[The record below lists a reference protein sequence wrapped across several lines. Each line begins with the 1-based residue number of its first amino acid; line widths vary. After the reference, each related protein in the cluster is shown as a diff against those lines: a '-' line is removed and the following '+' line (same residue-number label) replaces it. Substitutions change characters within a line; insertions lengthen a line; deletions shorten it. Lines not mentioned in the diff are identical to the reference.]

1 MAQFLGDIA
10 FLLEMA
16 LVALGLVLL
25 HRAAKERAG
34 LLRLAG
40 VVLVA
45 TGILG
50 ALCTGYFWFRY
61 YGQGGF
67 DHAHP
72 PMMDAIGEMPMHMP
86 EGGMPGGMRGGPTP
100 DQGAHEHSP

>member
-16 LVALGLVLL
+16 LLALGLVLL
-25 HRAAKERAG
+25 DRAAKERAG
-34 LLRLAG
+34 LVRLAG
-40 VVLVA
+40 IVLVT

-61 YGQGGF
+61 YGQGSF
-67 DHAHP
+67 DRAYP
-72 PMMDAIGEMPMHMP
+72 PMMHAMGEMPMPMH
-86 EGGMPGGMRGGPTP
+86 EGGRSGVMRGGTAAG
-100 DQGAHEHSP
+100 QGAHEHVP